1 MNGKGATL
9 NTPQKIERCIACGAP
24 DGACV
29 CDVLKPIS
37 SKFKVMILRHPQ
49 EARSKLG
56 TAELLAKAIPGLVL
70 KTGFSWRNISHAYGS
85 ETKPS
90 EWIAL
95 FLGSK
100 KLHPKIAELGER
112 LVIVDKKGAPFEN
125 QNELKNIKGVILLD
139 GNWSQSKTMWWRNA
153 WLTRCKRGILN
164 PSRKSLYK
172 NVRREPRKESLSTL
186 EALAESLTALEG
198 NVRNADMLL
207 ELFSAFVGRVRKSPT
222 KAMTTPDSSSE
233 PSTAEEANSN

>member
-1 MNGKGATL
+1 MNLKGATL
-9 NTPQKIERCIACGAP
+9 NTPQKIERCKACGAP

-37 SKFKVMILRHPQ
+37 PKLKIMILRHPQ

-112 LVIVDKKGAPFEN
+112 LVMVDKKGTPFEN
-125 QNELKNIKGVILLD
+125 QNELRSIKGVILLD

-172 NVRREPRKESLSTL
+172 SVRREPRKESLSTL
-186 EALAESLTALEG
+186 EALAESLAALEG
-198 NVRNADMLL
+198 NQRSSDSLL
-207 ELFSAFVGRVRKSPT
+207 ELFSAFIERVKKSPAKSAT
-222 KAMTTPDSSSE
+222 APAE
-233 PSTAEEANSN
+233 STQPRSTDEANSN